1 MPTDNFWLENVGDMC
16 ISTLDRLNAK
26 IEQGTDITHEDKV
39 MQDVCIGY
47 LLMLSIC
54 NAEGVF
60 KDGSLPDNYKRNITI
75 H

>member
-1 MPTDNFWLENVGDMC
+1 MQDRYWLEDVGDMC

-26 IEQGTDITHEDKV
+26 VQKGMDITHEDKV
-39 MQDVCIGY
+39 MQDVCLGY

-54 NAEGVF
+54 NDEGVF
-60 KDGSLPDNYKRNITI
+60 VQAGLSDNLRRNITL

>member
-1 MPTDNFWLENVGDMC
+1 MQDRHWLEDVGDMC

-26 IEQGTDITHEDKV
+26 VQKGIDITHEDKV
-39 MQDVCIGY
+39 MQDVCLGY
-47 LLMLSIC
+47 LFMLGIC

-60 KDGSLPDNYKRNITI
+60 SEVGLTDNLKRNVTI

>member
-1 MPTDNFWLENVGDMC
+1 MQDRVWLEDVGDMC

-26 IEQGTDITHEDKV
+26 VQQGIDITHEDKV

-47 LLMLSIC
+47 LFMLALC
-54 NAEGVF
+54 NNEGVF
-60 KDGSLPDNYKRNITI
+60 LNAGLSDNLRRNVTI